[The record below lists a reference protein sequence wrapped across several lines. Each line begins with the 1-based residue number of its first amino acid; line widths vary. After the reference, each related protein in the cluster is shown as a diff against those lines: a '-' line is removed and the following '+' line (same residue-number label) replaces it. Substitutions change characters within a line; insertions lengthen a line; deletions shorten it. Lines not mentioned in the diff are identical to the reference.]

1 MTTNLMRW
9 FDCLPAVCC
18 TDCFVLQLF
27 DMRKEIEK
35 EDCAYVDGLSPM
47 DVLDVRTR
55 CMAVLNDRD
64 LNRILKL

>member
-1 MTTNLMRW
+1 MRW

-47 DVLDVRTR
+47 DVLDVW
-55 CMAVLNDRD
+55 LY
-64 LNRILKL
+64 